1 VEADEEALLR
11 LFEEVLV
18 VVPLLRVVLPVL
30 VFTVR

>member
-1 VEADEEALLR
+1 MEADEEALLR
-11 LFEEVLV
+11 LLEEVLV